1 MEVKQHVSYNGNEI
15 YISDEL
21 KDIMDKNLIMSTCL
35 RNILTLKN
43 CCDGVVPIT
52 ELNQLIETIFVSID
66 VFGNDYRFAANDL
79 KWPNAVFILMD
90 IEDVLKNEKYAQGL
104 IPKDFASKF
113 LKKIIAIYQEKA
125 FKDYEEFKTIYY
137 KQINILFNYLKKDE
151 LVVSDDDYD
160 KLIESL
166 DSNEDILMT
175 IPKLNINK
183 IKSFDEEK
191 KKKMTL
197 LVEQIFEKI
206 KDKSYY
212 SLFVELLF
220 NPNFING
227 RIKEEQLNML
237 IELLETGLHVNE
249 FFKILSSENFGRGI
263 IDDSYL
269 NQIISW
275 NKEIHN
281 VDNFIRA
288 RVLTELLT
296 SEYYGL
302 GLVTKENIDLIVS
315 DEYKVITGMIYYFV
329 NKNSELSLEEKYNW
343 VLGIFQIENKQEMC
357 RKLERLGTKNGG
369 SSICDIGTSYAQ
381 FNLMAPKFDITPTD
395 VKGKK

>member
-21 KDIMDKNLIMSTCL
+21 KNIMEKNLAMSIGL
-35 RNILTLKN
+35 RDLLTLKN

-52 ELNQLIETIFVSID
+52 ELNQLIETIIVSID
-66 VFGNDYRFAANDL
+66 VFGNDHSIGNDEL
-79 KWPNAVFILMD
+79 LLPNVFFILMD
-90 IEDVLKNEKYAQGL
+90 IEAVLKNEKYAQGL

-125 FKDYEEFKTIYY
+125 FKGYEEFKTIYY
-137 KQINILFNYLKKDE
+137 KQINMLFNYLKKE
-151 LVVSDDDYD
+151 KMVVSNDDYD

-166 DSNEDILMT
+166 DSKEDILMT

-183 IKSFDEEK
+183 IKSFDEDK
-191 KKKMTL
+191 KEKMTL

-227 RIKEEQLNML
+227 KIKEKQLNML

-249 FFKILSSENFGRGI
+249 FF
-263 IDDSYL
+263 
-269 NQIISW
+269 
-275 NKEIHN
+275 
-281 VDNFIRA
+281 
-288 RVLTELLT
+288 
-296 SEYYGL
+296 
-302 GLVTKENIDLIVS
+302 
-315 DEYKVITGMIYYFV
+315 
-329 NKNSELSLEEKYNW
+329 
-343 VLGIFQIENKQEMC
+343 
-357 RKLERLGTKNGG
+357 
-369 SSICDIGTSYAQ
+369 
-381 FNLMAPKFDITPTD
+381 
-395 VKGKK
+395 